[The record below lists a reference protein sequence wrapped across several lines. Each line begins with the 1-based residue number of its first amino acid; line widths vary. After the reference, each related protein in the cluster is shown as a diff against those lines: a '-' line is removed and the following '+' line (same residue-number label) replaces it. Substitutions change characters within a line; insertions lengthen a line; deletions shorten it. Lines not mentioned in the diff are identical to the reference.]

1 MAIGALPQD
10 AAFDRACTRHD
21 WLLLNGW
28 CRSDASGRPTYFHS
42 GGHSVLDLAIVST
55 GACANMRVLSVR
67 DTTVDHAA
75 ILTSLLASVP
85 YSNPPH
91 PTASCRPAAIQLTD
105 Q

>member
-1 MAIGALPQD
+1 M
-10 AAFDRACTRHD
+10 
-21 WLLLNGW
+21 
-28 CRSDASGRPTYFHS
+28 
-42 GGHSVLDLAIVST
+42 LDLAIVSM
-55 GACANMRVLSVR
+55 GARADMRVLLVR

-85 YSNPPH
+85 CSTPPH